1 MTTTRTLTEVRS
13 DICGCIHR
21 GEHEME
27 AGFPYENPLNDLQRE
42 LIATFAAQHGGEA
55 WLGKVN
61 LYDGDNRERVLW
73 KWDGGMV
80 LNFGASFVIPAYDDQ
95 LERLILKRDRA
106 PYTGTREDYRRV
118 TEIYDRM
125 EAVGGMNLL
134 WN

>member
-1 MTTTRTLTEVRS
+1 MTATRTLEDVRS
-13 DICGCIHR
+13 DIHGCIRR

-27 AGFPYENPLNDLQRE
+27 AGSPYENPLNDLQRE
-42 LIATFAAQHGGEA
+42 LIATFAAEHGGEA

-61 LYDGDNRERVLW
+61 LYDGDKRERVLW
-73 KWDGGMV
+73 KWDGDLV
-80 LNFGASFVIPAYDDQ
+80 LNFSASFVIPAYDEQ
-95 LERLILKRDRA
+95 LERLILERDRA